1 MDKDKIKTFT
11 VTDEQG
17 RIDKFLASVSSETSR
32 SELKST
38 LTRNWFM
45 SITKLSNQA
54 MPLNRV
60 M

>member
-17 RIDKFLASVSSETSR
+17 RIDKFLASVSSKLPEAI
-32 SELKST
+32 LKST
-38 LTRNWFM
+38 LTRNWFL